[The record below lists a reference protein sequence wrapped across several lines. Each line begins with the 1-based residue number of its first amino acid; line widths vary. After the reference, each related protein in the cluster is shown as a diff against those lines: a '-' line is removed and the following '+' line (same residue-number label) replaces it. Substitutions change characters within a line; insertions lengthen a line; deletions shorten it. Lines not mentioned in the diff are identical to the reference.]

1 MPTIIPRDIDRR
13 YADALTAEFVG
24 TLLLQFLASVTGTS
38 LGYGLSYTVLLYATK
53 HVSGGHLNP
62 ALTLA
67 TALSSHLHW
76 IKATGYIV
84 AQVAGAIVGAL
95 LEALL
100 VPGLHV
106 GRNVFRAPG
115 CFYPGHV
122 TGLELFG
129 WELLLT
135 AVLVYV
141 AFASHFTEPGH
152 RSLSPLALGL
162 TVWVMGEAGGLYTGA
177 AVNPARV
184 IAASLVFLCT
194 PQSKFWLYLVGEL
207 LGAAIAAAFAAGHF
221 GPGSANSEEGNGG
234 LPPFLDEA
242 TRGTG
247 EPLLG
252 EPREGGAV
260 ASNV

>member
-24 TLLLQFLASVTGTS
+24 TLLLQFLASISGSS
-38 LGYGLSYTVLLYATK
+38 LGYGLSYAVLLYATK

-62 ALTLA
+62 ALTVA
-67 TALSSHLHW
+67 TAISHHLHW
-76 IKATGYIV
+76 IKATGYII
-84 AQVAGAIVGAL
+84 AQIAGAIVGAL

-106 GRNVFRAPG
+106 GHNAFRAPG
-115 CFYPGHV
+115 CFYPGTV
-122 TGLELFG
+122 SNIELFG
-129 WELLLT
+129 WELVLT

-162 TVWVMGEAGGLYTGA
+162 TVWVLGEAGGLYTGA

-184 IAASLVFLCT
+184 IAAAVVFLCT
-194 PQSKFWLYLVGEL
+194 PQKKFWLYLLGEI

-221 GPGSANSEEGNGG
+221 GHGAANSDQE
-234 LPPFLDEA
+234 LPFLDEA
-242 TRGTG
+242 TRGAG

-252 EPREGGAV
+252 DTREGGAV